1 MNHGF
6 PAPPDTIA
14 TISEPAPTLTWMDVW
29 ISAITEPSAKTYENF
44 LRDPKVSSRRA
55 FGWIFFSSLFGFFI
69 SFLLQILLNRDL
81 FNSLSINLNTPI
93 VLGVFGIVLVCA
105 APLTAG
111 LSVFGLIISA
121 GLTQWIATGLGGKG
135 NFTEL
140 AYAIAAFSAPI
151 TLASSLIASIPLI
164 NLLSIFLGIYAL
176 VLNIIAIKA
185 ANRFGYGSAIATVIL
200 LWVGMIVVIGFI
212 VVLFLVL
219 LGPAIG
225 NFFQNIQN
233 DLMQSIPIQ

>member
-6 PAPPDTIA
+6 PAPPDTPA

-69 SFLLQILLNRDL
+69 SFLLQILLNRNL
-81 FNSLSINLNTPI
+81 FNSLSINPNTPF
-93 VLGVFGIVLVCA
+93 VLEVFGVVLVCA

-111 LSVFGLIISA
+111 LSVLGLIINA

-135 NFTEL
+135 NFTKL
-140 AYAIAAFSAPI
+140 VYAIAAFTAPI
-151 TLASSLIASIPLI
+151 TLASS
-164 NLLSIFLGIYAL
+164 
-176 VLNIIAIKA
+176 
-185 ANRFGYGSAIATVIL
+185 L